1 MQGRNSLSK
10 LQKKKYS
17 DWIADWLTELG
28 YSHVFF
34 VAGGNIMHLIESFAH
49 SMKMVPVVNEVAT
62 TIAAEYFNEANRF
75 NGKKSI
81 ALVTAGPGIT
91 NAISGMAGAYLESR
105 ELLVIGGQVKSQDL
119 SRGTVRQ
126 SGIQEIDGI
135 SLVSSITNRTVLIDK
150 PVSQDTF
157 YKILNYRHNE
167 RKGPIFLEICLD
179 TQARVVGE
187 IESHKV
193 EKTDLFVSK
202 SELDDLDP
210 LLIQRAKQAL
220 SESKRPVFLVGSGVD
235 IKKVSILIE
244 KLTQLRIPIMTSWNA
259 ADRISSSH
267 ELNFGRPNNWGQ
279 RRSNVILQQA
289 DLLIA
294 AGTRMGFQATGF
306 NFEEFLPLGKLIQI
320 DIDENELSKGHPK
333 VDIAI
338 TGDAFEGSMKILS
351 EVSKSKKWI
360 EWIEFCKKVDLLL
373 PVVDSANTSN
383 PGFVEIFGFIHK
395 LSDFFDLD
403 DVIIPSSSGGG
414 STVTMQVTK
423 QKGLPQ
429 RIITNK
435 GLASMGYGLCGA
447 IGAAFST
454 TGAVW
459 FVEGDGSLTQNIQE
473 LGVLSQFNLNVKIIL
488 ISNNG
493 YASIRSTQRNY
504 FNGNYIGCDPSTG
517 LNMPHWNLLAQAYGL
532 KYFKVS
538 SLEPFNS
545 EFIEFLNLAGPAII
559 EVPVDPEQTFYPK
572 ITSRISETKGMESS
586 PLHLMTPPLSS
597 EISDLVFKYL

>member
-1 MQGRNSLSK
+1 MQGGNSLSK

-34 VAGGNIMHLIESFAH
+34 VAGGNIMHLIESFSH
-49 SMKMVPVVNEVAT
+49 SMKMVPVINEVAA
-62 TIAAEYFNEANRF
+62 TIAAEYFNEANRS

-91 NAISGMAGAYLESR
+91 NAITGMAGAYLESR

-135 SLVSSITNRTVLIDK
+135 SLVSSITTRTKLIDK
-150 PVSQDTF
+150 PISRATF
-157 YKILNYRHNE
+157 WQVLNFRYNE

-179 TQARVVGE
+179 VQALMIAE
-187 IESHKV
+187 IETHKA
-193 EKTDLFVSK
+193 ENIDSFVKK
-202 SELDDLDP
+202 SELNDLDP
-210 LLIQRAKQAL
+210 LLIQKSKALL
-220 SESKRPVFLVGSGVD
+220 SESKRPVFLIGSGVD
-235 IKKVSILIE
+235 IKKASTLIE
-244 KLTQLRIPIMTSWNA
+244 ELTQLQIPIMTSWNA

-267 ELNFGRPNNWGQ
+267 ELYFGRPNNWGQ
-279 RRSNVILQQA
+279 RRSNIILQQS

-320 DIDENELSKGHPK
+320 DFDESELSKGHPK

-338 TGDAFEGSMKILS
+338 TGDAFESSMKILS
-351 EVSKSKKWI
+351 EVPKNNEWLSWI
-360 EWIEFCKKVDLLL
+360 KFCRKVDLLL

-383 PGFVEIFGFIHK
+383 SGFVEIFSFIHK

-414 STVTMQVTK
+414 STVTMQVIK

-429 RIITNK
+429 RSCK
-435 GLASMGYGLCGA
+435 YGL
-447 IGAAFST
+447 
-454 TGAVW
+454 W
-459 FVEGDGSLTQNIQE
+459 FMWRNRCSIFNNWGSL
-473 LGVLSQFNLNVKIIL
+473 V
-488 ISNNG
+488 
-493 YASIRSTQRNY
+493 RR
-504 FNGNYIGCDPSTG
+504 
-517 LNMPHWNLLAQAYGL
+517 
-532 KYFKVS
+532 
-538 SLEPFNS
+538 
-545 EFIEFLNLAGPAII
+545 
-559 EVPVDPEQTFYPK
+559 
-572 ITSRISETKGMESS
+572 R
-586 PLHLMTPPLSS
+586 
-597 EISDLVFKYL
+597 